1 MGDMFV
7 LPDINNFSL
16 HTCDKITD
24 GAAGELCQLEGIGH
38 TALLFVKDAK
48 YYSTMG
54 LSRNVQQITAESVD
68 RSGLDLSLKT
78 PRFHSHNG
86 CTSSICGPLANLA
99 KESLC

>member
-1 MGDMFV
+1 M
-7 LPDINNFSL
+7 LPGINNLSL
-16 HTCDKITD
+16 HSCNKITD
-24 GAAGELCQLEGIGH
+24 GAAGELCLLEGIGH

-68 RSGLDLSLKT
+68 QSGLDLSLKT
-78 PRFHSHNG
+78 QRFHSHNG

-99 KESLC
+99 KDSLC